1 MIEATGSSIE
11 NDAQALAFRTRAGS
25 GSTGWNALADT
36 ALMCKVEARALGGH
50 QKEALVTEGAG
61 GACWRMVSDE
71 GPILGGTD
79 LAPFPLGFFSAGL
92 QSDLLGRI
100 QALAP
105 SFGVQLD
112 NLELQVLS
120 RYTFS
125 GSFFAGTGH
134 GATQPVDVKMTANT
148 SASASTVASL
158 LVSAVNASPAFGAL
172 RQSMTNNFALYV
184 NGKRSAVQGV
194 EACTQ
199 PDQTDPFVAHRTA
212 PTPDASLDHRSEL
225 IKRIHAPQT
234 ASAHMPSDIQKF
246 EIVVGGTGTIN
257 PVNNITTT
265 LTWLQQPLGS
275 QFALTSDQN
284 PHPQSAP
291 TGLSYLA
298 AAVSFCY
305 MTQLLRYI
313 DYQKLKVNAVRLVQI
328 NPFSMACAQD
338 GQAPKGACGPFETHL
353 YLNGSESEDVM
364 QKLLFYSARTCYL
377 HAALTTPYEPTLQ
390 LNLNGKGFV
399 SVA

>member
-1 MIEATGSSIE
+1 MIESTGQSIE
-11 NDAQALAFRTRAGS
+11 NAGQALAFRTQPGS
-25 GSTGWNALADT
+25 GAPGWNDLKDT
-36 ALMCKVEARALGGH
+36 ALTCKVEARALGGH
-50 QKEALVTEGAG
+50 QKEALVTEGSG
-61 GACWRMVSDE
+61 GSCWRMVSDE

-105 SFGVQLD
+105 SFGVQLE

-134 GATQPVDVKMTANT
+134 GATQPVDVKMSANST
-148 SASASTVASL
+148 ASAPAVAAL

-199 PDQTDPFVAHRTA
+199 PNQTDPFVAHRTA
-212 PTPDASLDHRSEL
+212 PTPDASFDARSEL

-234 ASAHMPSDIQKF
+234 ASPHMPSDIQKF

-257 PVNNITTT
+257 PTNNITSA

-275 QFALTSDQN
+275 QFELISDQN
-284 PHPQSAP
+284 PQPQNAP
-291 TGLSYLA
+291 TGLSYMA

-328 NPFSMACAQD
+328 NPFSVATSQD
-338 GQAPKGACGPFETHL
+338 KQGPQGSSGPFETHL
-353 YLNGSESEDVM
+353 FLNGSESEDVM

-377 HAALTTPYEPTLQ
+377 HAALTTPYEPSLQ

-399 SVA
+399 PVA

>member
-1 MIEATGSSIE
+1 MIESTGSSIE
-11 NDAQALAFRTRAGS
+11 NTGHALAFRTHAGS
-25 GSTGWNALADT
+25 SAAGWNALTDS
-36 ALMCKVEARALGGH
+36 ALICKVEARALGGH
-50 QKEALVTEGAG
+50 QKEALVTEGEG
-61 GACWRMVSDE
+61 GSCWRMVSDE

-105 SFGVQLD
+105 SFGVQLE

-125 GSFFAGTGH
+125 GSFFAGTGQ
-134 GATQPVDVKMTANT
+134 GATQPVDVKMSANSAA
-148 SASASTVASL
+148 SASAVSAL
-158 LVSAVNASPAFGAL
+158 LVSAVKASPAFGAL

-212 PTPDASLDHRSEL
+212 PTPDSAFDPRSEL
-225 IKRIHAPQT
+225 IQRVQVPQT

-246 EIVVGGTGTIN
+246 EIVVGGTGTIH
-257 PVNNITTT
+257 PVNQLTQA

-275 QFALTSDQN
+275 QFALVSDQN
-284 PHPQSAP
+284 PRPQSAP
-291 TGLSYLA
+291 TGLSYMA

-313 DYQKLKVNAVRLVQI
+313 DYQKLKVSAVRLVQL
-328 NPFSMACAQD
+328 NPFSVATAQD
-338 GQAPKGACGPFETHL
+338 GQGPQGACGPFETHL
-353 YLNGSESEDVM
+353 YLHGSESEDVM

-377 HAALTTPYEPTLQ
+377 HAALTTPYEPSLQ

>member
-1 MIEATGSSIE
+1 MIESTGSAIE
-11 NDAQALAFRTRAGS
+11 NAGQALAFRTHAGS
-25 GSTGWNALADT
+25 SDDGWNALTDS
-36 ALMCKVEARALGGH
+36 ALTCKVEARALGGH
-50 QKEALVTEGAG
+50 QKEALVTEGAQG
-61 GACWRMVSDE
+61 SCWRMVSDE

-125 GSFFAGTGH
+125 GSFFAGTGQ
-134 GATQPVDVKMTANT
+134 GSTQPVDVKMTAN
-148 SASASTVASL
+148 SAAPASAVAAL
-158 LVSAVNASPAFGAL
+158 LASAVYASPAFGAL

-199 PDQTDPFVAHRTA
+199 PDQTDPFIAHRAA
-212 PTPDASLDHRSEL
+212 PVPDDSFDPRSEL
-225 IKRIHAPQT
+225 IQRVQVPQT

-246 EIVVGGTGTIN
+246 EIVVGGTGTIH
-257 PVNNITTT
+257 PVKHITKA

-275 QFALTSDQN
+275 QFALVSDQS
-284 PHPQSAP
+284 PHPTSAP
-291 TGLSYLA
+291 TGLSYMA

-313 DYQKLKVNAVRLVQI
+313 DYQKLKVNAVRLVQL
-328 NPFSMACAQD
+328 NPFSVSTAQG
-338 GQAPKGACGPFETHL
+338 GQGPQGGCGPFETHL

-377 HAALTTPYEPTLQ
+377 HAALSTPYEPTLQ
-390 LNLNGKGFV
+390 LNLNGNGFV

>member
-1 MIEATGSSIE
+1 MIDTTASSIE
-11 NDAQALAFRTRAGS
+11 NSGHALAFRTHEGS
-25 GSTGWNALADT
+25 GAVGWNALQDN
-36 ALMCKVEARALGGH
+36 ALICKVEARAIGGH
-50 QKEALVTEGAG
+50 QKEALVTEGG
-61 GACWRMVSDE
+61 GGPCWRMVSDE

-105 SFGVQLD
+105 SFGVELK

-125 GSFFAGTGH
+125 GSFFAGTGQ
-134 GATQPVDVKMTANT
+134 GSTQAVDVKMSAT
-148 SASASTVASL
+148 SAASPASVSAL
-158 LVSAVNASPAFGAL
+158 LRSAVNASPAFGAL
-172 RQSMTNNFALYV
+172 RQSMSNNFALYV
-184 NGKRSAVQGV
+184 NGKRAVVQGV

-199 PDQTDPFVAHRTA
+199 PDQMDPFVTHRAA
-212 PTPDASLDHRSEL
+212 PVPEVGAETRPDL

-257 PVNNITTT
+257 TANNITSA
-265 LTWLQQPLGS
+265 LTWLQQPAGS
-275 QFALTSDQN
+275 QFALVSDQN
-284 PHPQSAP
+284 PHPKSAP
-291 TGLSYLA
+291 AGLSYMA

-313 DYQKLKVNAVRLVQI
+313 AYQKLNVHAIRMVQM
-328 NPFSMACAQD
+328 NSFFLTAGQD
-338 GQAPKGACGPFETHL
+338 KQGPQGTSGPFETHL
-353 YLNGSESEDVM
+353 FLNGTESEDVM

-377 HAALTTPYEPTLQ
+377 HAALTTPYEPILQ
-390 LNLNGKGFV
+390 LNLNGAGFV
-399 SVA
+399 SVL

>member
-1 MIEATGSSIE
+1 MIESTEPSIA
-11 NDAQALAFRTRAGS
+11 NSGLALAFRTHAGS
-25 GSTGWNALADT
+25 GAVGWNALQASSF
-36 ALMCKVEARALGGH
+36 MCKVEARAIGGH
-50 QKEALVTEGAG
+50 QKEALVTEGG
-61 GACWRMVSDE
+61 GGTCWRMVSDE

-105 SFGVQLD
+105 SFGVHLE

-125 GSFFAGTGH
+125 GSFFAGTGQ
-134 GATQPVDVKMTANT
+134 GSTQAVDVKM
-148 SASASTVASL
+148 SASSAAPAAS
-158 LVSAVNASPAFGAL
+158 VSALLMNAVKASPAFGAL
-172 RQSMTNNFALYV
+172 RQSMANNFALYV
-184 NGKRSAVQGV
+184 NGKRTVVQGV

-199 PDQTDPFVAHRTA
+199 PDQTDPFIAHRAA
-212 PTPDASLDHRSEL
+212 PVPDASADACPEL

-257 PVNNITTT
+257 QANNITSA
-265 LTWLQQPLGS
+265 LTWLQQPIGS
-275 QFALTSDQN
+275 QFELVSDQN
-284 PHPQSAP
+284 PCPQNAP
-291 TGLSYLA
+291 SGLSYVA

-313 DYQKLKVNAVRLVQI
+313 DYQKLKVHAVRMVQI
-328 NPFSMACAQD
+328 NPFSVAVGQD
-338 GQAPKGACGPFETHL
+338 KQDLQGTAGPFETHL
-353 YLNGSESEDVM
+353 FLNGSESEEVM

-377 HAALTTPYEPTLQ
+377 HAALTTAFEPLLQ
-390 LNLNGKGFV
+390 LNLNGAGFV
-399 SVA
+399 SVK

>member
-1 MIEATGSSIE
+1 MIETTKPSIE
-11 NDAQALAFRTRAGS
+11 NSGHPLAFRTHAGS
-25 GSTGWNALADT
+25 GSVGWNALQDS
-36 ALMCKVEARALGGH
+36 ALVCKVEAHAIGGH
-50 QKEALVTEGAG
+50 QKEALVTEGADG
-61 GACWRMVSDE
+61 PCWRMVSDE

-105 SFGVQLD
+105 SLGVALE
-112 NLELQVLS
+112 NLQLQVLS

-125 GSFFAGTGH
+125 GSFFAGTGL
-134 GATQPVDVKMTANT
+134 GSTQAVDVKMSAT
-148 SASASTVASL
+148 SAASHQAISAL
-158 LVSAVNASPAFGAL
+158 LRGAVNASPAFGAL
-172 RQSMTNNFALYV
+172 RQNMANNFALYV
-184 NGKRSAVQGV
+184 NGKRSLVQGV

-199 PDQTDPFVAHRTA
+199 PDQMDPFVTHPAA
-212 PTPDASLDHRSEL
+212 PVPEVCANDRPEL
-225 IKRIHAPQT
+225 IKRIYAPPT

-257 PVNNITTT
+257 PTNNITNA

-275 QFALTSDQN
+275 QFALVSDQN
-284 PHPQSAP
+284 PRPQIAP
-291 TGLSYLA
+291 SGLSYMA

-313 DYQKLKVNAVRLVQI
+313 AYQKLNVHAVRMVQM
-328 NPFSMACAQD
+328 NSFFVSAEQD
-338 GQAPKGACGPFETHL
+338 KHGRQGTSGPFETHL
-353 YLNGSESEDVM
+353 FLNGTESEEVM

-377 HAALTTPYEPTLQ
+377 HAALTTPYEPVLQ
-390 LNLNGKGFV
+390 LDLNGAGFV